1 MTQVHFEKK
10 EHRVL
15 PLGVEPTFCWL
26 SPTVLSGF
34 HEDLPV
40 LNLYSSVE
48 RGTVSGKYFAQ
59 EHNTM
64 TRPGL
69 EPRSLDPES
78 SEPLLGHMHL
88 PHLV

>member
-34 HEDLPV
+34 YEDLPV
-40 LNLYSSVE
+40 LNL
-48 RGTVSGKYFAQ
+48 
-59 EHNTM
+59 
-64 TRPGL
+64 
-69 EPRSLDPES
+69 
-78 SEPLLGHMHL
+78 
-88 PHLV
+88 

>member
-34 HEDLPV
+34 HKDLPV
-40 LNLYSSVE
+40 LNLYSWVE

-69 EPRSLDPES
+69 EPRPLDPES